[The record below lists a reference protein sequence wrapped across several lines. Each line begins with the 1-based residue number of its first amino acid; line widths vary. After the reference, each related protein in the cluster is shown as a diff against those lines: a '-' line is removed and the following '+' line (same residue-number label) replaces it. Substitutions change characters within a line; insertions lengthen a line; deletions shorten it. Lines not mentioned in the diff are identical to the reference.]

1 MSKRIVITGTS
12 RGIGYELAQLFSNAG
27 HHVIALSRKVDAI
40 QDLENDSIFSI
51 STDLSVPSSID
62 AAVEIILDK
71 WDRIDILINNAG
83 MLVNKPFEQLTPAD
97 FQQCYAVNVFGVAA
111 LTQALIPVMNKEAH
125 VVAISSMG
133 GIQGSAK
140 FPGLAAYSSAKA
152 AVITLFELLAE
163 EYKENGPSFNTLAL
177 GAVQTEMLEEAFPGY
192 QAPLTAVEMATYIM
206 EFALTG
212 NKFYNGKTLEVSAST
227 P

>member
-12 RGIGYELAQLFSNAG
+12 RGIGFELAQLLANAG
-27 HHVIALSRKVDAI
+27 HEVVALSRKIDTI
-40 QDLENDSIFSI
+40 QALENNSIHAI
-51 STDLSVPSSID
+51 STDLSAQSSID
-62 AAVEIILDK
+62 AAAKNLLDK
-71 WDRIDILINNAG
+71 WDRIDILIHNAG

-111 LTQALIPVMNKEAH
+111 LTQALMPAMNKQTH

-163 EYKENGPSFNTLAL
+163 EYKENGPYFNTLAL

-192 QAPLTAVEMATYIM
+192 KAPLTATEMASYIM
-206 EFALTG
+206 DFALTG
-212 NKFYNGKTLEVSAST
+212 HKFYNGKTLQVSAST

>member
-12 RGIGYELAQLFSNAG
+12 RGIGLELAQLFSNAG

-40 QDLENDSIFSI
+40 QDLENNSILSI

-62 AAVEIILDK
+62 AAVKIILDK
-71 WDRIDILINNAG
+71 WDRIDIVINNAG

-125 VVAISSMG
+125 VIAISSMG

-163 EYKENGPSFNTLAL
+163 EYKEKGPSFNTLAL

-192 QAPLTAVEMATYIM
+192 QAPLTAPEMAAYIM

>member
-40 QDLENDSIFSI
+40 QDLEKDSIFSI

-62 AAVEIILDK
+62 AAVKIILDK

-97 FQQCYAVNVFGVAA
+97 FQQCYAVNVFGVAT

-192 QAPLTAVEMATYIM
+192 QAPLTAVEMAAYIM

-212 NKFYNGKTLEVSAST
+212 NKFYNGKTLEVSVST

>member
-1 MSKRIVITGTS
+1 MSKRVIITGAS
-12 RGIGYELAQLFSNAG
+12 RGIGFELVRQFSNAG
-27 HHVIALSRKVDAI
+27 HEVIALSRKLDS
-40 QDLENDSIFSI
+40 LEAMERNTVLAI
-51 STDLSVPSSID
+51 STDLTSTDSIED
-62 AAVEIILDK
+62 TAKTIKNK
-71 WDRIDILINNAG
+71 WDHVDILIHNAG
-83 MLVNKPFEQLTPAD
+83 MLVNKPFDQLTNTD
-97 FQQCYAVNVFGVAA
+97 FQNCYAVNVFGVAA
-111 LTQALIPVMNKEAH
+111 LTQSLLPILSKDSH
-125 VVAISSMG
+125 VIAISSMG

-192 QAPLTAVEMATYIM
+192 KAPLQPDDMAAYIM
-206 EFALTG
+206 NFALTG
-212 NKFYNGKTLEVSAST
+212 NQFYNGKVLQVSSST

>member
-12 RGIGYELAQLFSNAG
+12 RGIGFELAQLFSKAG
-27 HHVIALSRKVDAI
+27 HEVIALSRKT
-40 QDLENDSIFSI
+40 DSIQALSNTSIHAI
-51 STDLSVPSSID
+51 STDLSAQSSIEET
-62 AAVEIILDK
+62 AKTILKK
-71 WDRIDILINNAG
+71 WDNIDIVIHNAG
-83 MLVNKPFEQLTPAD
+83 MLVNKPFEELTAAD
-97 FQQCYAVNVFGVAA
+97 FQQCYAVNVFGVAS
-111 LTQALIPVMNKEAH
+111 LTQALLPAMNNDSH

-140 FPGLAAYSSAKA
+140 FPGLAAYSSAKG

-192 QAPLTAVEMATYIM
+192 QAPLTAPEMADYIM
-206 EFALTG
+206 NFALTG
-212 NKFYNGKTLEVSAST
+212 NKFYNGKVLEVSAST

>member
-12 RGIGYELAQLFSNAG
+12 RGIGFELAQLLANAG
-27 HHVIALSRKVDAI
+27 HEVVALSRKIDTI
-40 QDLENDSIFSI
+40 QALENNSIHAI
-51 STDLSVPSSID
+51 STDLSAQSSID
-62 AAVEIILDK
+62 AAAKNLLDK
-71 WDRIDILINNAG
+71 WDRIDILIHNAG

-111 LTQALIPVMNKEAH
+111 LTQALMPAMSKQTH

-192 QAPLTAVEMATYIM
+192 KAPLTATEMASYIM
-206 EFALTG
+206 DFALTG
-212 NKFYNGKTLEVSAST
+212 NKFYNGKTLQVSAST

>member
-1 MSKRIVITGTS
+1 MSKNIVITGTS
-12 RGIGYELAQLFSNAG
+12 RGIGYELARLFADAG
-27 HHVIALSRKVDAI
+27 NEVIALSRKREPIKSLNHPKITA
-40 QDLENDSIFSI
+40 LEL
-51 STDLSVPSSID
+51 DLSSSEGITEVSEKIK
-62 AAVEIILDK
+62 ARF
-71 WDRIDILINNAG
+71 DRVDILIHNAG
-83 MLVNKPFEQLTPAD
+83 MLVNRPFEELTPAD
-97 FQQCYAVNVFGVAA
+97 FQQCYAVNVFGVAG
-111 LTQALIPVMNKEAH
+111 LTQALLPNMGSQSH
-125 VVAISSMG
+125 VIAISSMG

-192 QAPLTAVEMATYIM
+192 KAPLTALEMATYIKS
-206 EFALTG
+206 FAEDG
-212 NKFYNGKTLEVSAST
+212 NKFFNGKVLEVSSST

>member
-12 RGIGYELAQLFSNAG
+12 RGIGLELAQLCSNVG
-27 HHVIALSRKVDAI
+27 HEVIALSRKVDSI
-40 QDLENDSIFSI
+40 QDLENNSILSI
-51 STDLSVPSSID
+51 STDLSVQTSID
-62 AAVEIILDK
+62 AAVKIILDK
-71 WDRIDILINNAG
+71 WDRIDIVINNAG

-111 LTQALIPVMNKEAH
+111 LTQALLPVMNKDSH

-192 QAPLTAVEMATYIM
+192 QAPLTAPEMAAYIM

>member
-12 RGIGYELAQLFSNAG
+12 RGIGLELAQLCSNEG
-27 HHVIALSRKVDAI
+27 HEVIALSRKVDPI
-40 QDLENDSIFSI
+40 QDLENNSILSI
-51 STDLSVPSSID
+51 STDLSVQSSID
-62 AAVEIILDK
+62 AAVKIILDK
-71 WDRIDILINNAG
+71 WDRIDIVINNAG

-111 LTQALIPVMNKEAH
+111 LTQALLPVMNKDSH

-192 QAPLTAVEMATYIM
+192 QAPLTAPEMAAYIM